1 MNASRFQG
9 ENKLRTAQDS
19 DSSSWTSVCLHNPWT
34 LGTRLLFRTGGF
46 ALIKY
51 PSSGISSMSGAPKA
65 RQEMIFID
73 TKQLTI
79 PTSIAKQR
87 KFILSS
93 PTFSRFF
100 LPLLECLTSLSK
112 HLGPQAFTFV
122 A

>member
-9 ENKLRTAQDS
+9 ENKLHTAQDS
-19 DSSSWTSVCLHNPWT
+19 DSSSWTSVCLHNLWT
-34 LGTRLLFRTGGF
+34 LGTRLLFCTGGF
-46 ALIKY
+46 ALTKY
-51 PSSGISSMSGAPKA
+51 PSSGIGSMSGAPKA

-100 LPLLECLTSLSK
+100 LPLLECLPHHPSTWALR
-112 HLGPQAFTFV
+112 LPPL
-122 A
+122 